1 MTNARVNAFIFRG
14 DRLQFMTESPLSDL
28 TNAKRDAML
37 NAGRR
42 TKSKVKLTAQTRV
55 RSEIHVKCQPSGL
68 KPNDRNAVTQAVVS
82 NA

>member
-1 MTNARVNAFIFRG
+1 MTNVQVNAFIFRG
-14 DRLQFMTESPLSDL
+14 DRLQFTTESPLSDL
-28 TNAKRDAML
+28 TNAKREAML

-55 RSEIHVKCQPSGL
+55 WSEIHVKRQPSGL

>member
-1 MTNARVNAFIFRG
+1 
-14 DRLQFMTESPLSDL
+14 
-28 TNAKRDAML
+28 ML

-55 RSEIHVKCQPSGL
+55 WSEIHVKCQPSGL